1 MLRILSIILLLLP
14 VGFKAL
20 GQLPLPEIPTTI
32 TEPTKRADYLALHF
46 YDAMES
52 GSWDNQDEHEMLQDW
67 ANFLSVLPHCSD
79 AGRREAV
86 NKLFR
91 TIPASAIETYANM
104 AEDYLSSPD
113 SELFDEPTYM
123 LVLKAL
129 ESSPSVSKPQATA
142 YKARRE
148 YLSRALPGTTAPDI
162 KVGTL
167 QGALGLEEDEFIE
180 LADLVGTAKQIQIV
194 FYDPDCEDCHARME
208 YLLDDSETQSRETSG
223 DLRIVTVRITDEVEE
238 IYPILSVPSIYILDG
253 ATLKVLSRE

>member
-14 VGFKAL
+14 VGYNAF
-20 GQLPLPEIPTTI
+20 GQLPLPEIPTNI
-32 TEPTKRADYLALHF
+32 TEPTRRADYLALHF
-46 YDAMES
+46 YDAMEN
-52 GSWDNQDEHEMLQDW
+52 GSWDNQNELEMLQDW

-79 AGRREAV
+79 AGRKEALTT
-86 NKLFR
+86 LFHA
-91 TIPASAIETYANM
+91 IPASVIDTYANM
-104 AEDYLSSPD
+104 AEDYLTSPD
-113 SELFDEPTYM
+113 SELFDEPTYI

-129 ESSPSVSKPQATA
+129 ESSPAVTKPQAMA

-148 YLSRALPGTTAPDI
+148 YLSRALPDTTAPDI

-180 LADLVGTAKQIQIV
+180 LADLVGTARQIQII

-208 YLLDDSETQSRETSG
+208 YLLDDPETQNRETSG

-238 IYPILSVPSIYILDG
+238 IYPILSVPSIYTIDG
-253 ATLKVLSRE
+253 NTLKVLSRE